1 MKGTID
7 PGSFRDPAGS
17 VFRYKD
23 EVYRQITEVGKADY
37 DALMS
42 TGLYDALIAKQLLI
56 AHKEVKN
63 DFDLSAYKIIKP
75 KTIPFISYPYEWS
88 FSQLKDA
95 ALVTLEIQKVALA
108 YGMELKDASGYNIQ
122 FLDGKPIFID
132 TLSFRK
138 RATDAPWEGYG
149 QFCRHFLAPLAL
161 MAKVDI
167 ELNKLLITAID
178 GIPLD
183 TANKL
188 LPRTTKLKPGIF
200 MHLSLH
206 ARSQA
211 KHAATTAAT
220 PKQTKVSTTALLG
233 IISSLGSTVRS
244 LRPKSPHTEWADYYN
259 FTNYNSSSFGEKKK
273 LVKTL
278 IKKTKATQVLDI
290 GANNGLFSRVAAE
303 VSELVIS
310 ADIDPFAVE
319 HNYLTLKQNNEKSI
333 LPLKLDLINPS
344 PAIGWANNER
354 QNITKRCQSID
365 LVMALALVHH
375 LALSNNVPLPK
386 IFEYFTQLAP
396 YLLIEFVPKEDS
408 QVKKLLATRKDIF
421 PDYTIEGFEAAA
433 KKYYKVTQKVPI
445 KNSHRV
451 LYLLERKG

>member
-1 MKGTID
+1 MKGIVD

-17 VFRYKD
+17 IFRHKD
-23 EVYRQITEVGKADY
+23 EVYRQITVAGKDDY

-42 TGLYDALIAKQLLI
+42 SGLYDALIAKQLLI

-63 DFDLSAYKIIKP
+63 DFGVSAYKIIKP
-75 KTIPFISYPYEWS
+75 QKIPFISYPYEWS

-95 ALVTLEIQKVALA
+95 ALATLEIQKTALA
-108 YGMELKDASGYNIQ
+108 HGMELKDASGYNIQ

-138 RATDAPWEGYG
+138 RIADAPWEGYG

-167 ELNKLLITAID
+167 ELSKLLIAAID

-183 TANKL
+183 IATKL
-188 LPRTTKLKPGIF
+188 LPRTTKIKPGIF

-211 KHAATTAAT
+211 KHAATAASMPKTA
-220 PKQTKVSTTALLG
+220 KVTTTSLVG
-233 IISSLGSTVRS
+233 IISSLESTIRS
-244 LRPKSPHTEWADYYN
+244 LKPKNSPTEWADYYN
-259 FTNYNSSSFGEKKK
+259 FTNYDSSSFNEKKQ

-278 IKKTKATQVLDI
+278 IKKTKATHVLDL

-303 VSELVIS
+303 VSEFVVS

-319 HNYLTLKQNNEKSI
+319 HNYITLKQNSEKTI
-333 LPLKLDLINPS
+333 LPLKFDLINPS

-354 QNITKRCQSID
+354 QNIANRCSDID

-375 LALSNNVPLPK
+375 LALSNNVPLAM
-386 IFEYFTQLAP
+386 IFEYFSQLGP
-396 YLLIEFVPKEDS
+396 YLLIEFVPKQDS

-421 PDYTIEGFEAAA
+421 PDYTINGFEAAA
-433 KKYYKVTQKVPI
+433 KKYYKIVQKAPI
-445 KNSHRV
+445 KNTQRV